1 MRGGVGG
8 CKVATM
14 QDQEVAAGT
23 KGLDDAVVGMWY
35 LERVLVH
42 SFHKKSWIALKKDA
56 NE

>member
-14 QDQEVAAGT
+14 EDQEVAACT
-23 KGLDDAVVGMWY
+23 KGLDDAIVGMWY